1 MTQLWNRIILGS
13 TSIYVMVPVIFIF
26 FDKTS
31 ITSVYFSNLLAS
43 ILTITTI
50 LSLVNW
56 FHISHCN
63 PYIFYDR
70 VFVKICLVL
79 LVINCFSETNY
90 KNAYY
95 LLSFLLIS
103 CLSYCLSCCFT
114 DYVIDSI
121 RKIKLLNNIY
131 IKDDRYF
138 KPNRYLSVVFHI
150 LFRYFAFIFTSLST
164 QYNCDYILSFSI
176 KYFTS
181 IAFLIPL
188 NKFVNNDNY
197 HIMYFLTTIYFI
209 LTTIMYIIITG
220 ILDSNL

>member
-1 MTQLWNRIILGS
+1 
-13 TSIYVMVPVIFIF
+13 MVPVTFIF

-31 ITSVYFSNLLAS
+31 ITSVYFSNLIAS

-50 LSLVNW
+50 ISLVNW

-63 PYIFYDR
+63 PYLFYDR
-70 VFVKICLVL
+70 VFAKFSLCLMT
-79 LVINCFSETNY
+79 INCFSETNY

-103 CLSYCLSCCFT
+103 CLCYYLSSLFT
-114 DYVIDSI
+114 EYMIPSI
-121 RKIKLLNNIY
+121 RKIKLINNIY
-131 IKDDRYF
+131 IKYNRYF
-138 KPNRYLSVVFHI
+138 KPNRYLSVLFHI
-150 LFRYFAFIFTSLST
+150 LFRYFAFLFTSLST

-176 KYFTS
+176 KYFIS

-209 LTTIMYIIITG
+209 LTTIMYVITSG

>member
-26 FDKTS
+26 LDKTS

-50 LSLVNW
+50 ISLVNW
-56 FHISHCN
+56 FHLNHYN
-63 PYIFYDR
+63 PYLFYDR
-70 VFVKICLVL
+70 VFANFSLGL
-79 LVINCFSETNY
+79 MVINCFNETNY

-95 LLSFLLIS
+95 LLSFLLMS
-103 CLSYCLSCCFT
+103 CLCFCISCCFT
-114 DYVIDSI
+114 VYMIPSI
-121 RKIKLLNNIY
+121 RKINLLNNIY
-131 IKDDRYF
+131 FKYNRYF
-138 KPNRYLSVVFHI
+138 KPNRYLSVLFHI
-150 LFRYFAFIFTSLST
+150 LFRYFAFLFTSLST

-176 KYFTS
+176 KYFIS

-188 NKFVNNDNY
+188 NKFVNINNY

-209 LTTIMYIIITG
+209 LTTIMYVITSD

>member
-121 RKIKLLNNIY
+121 RKIKLLNNIS

-138 KPNRYLSVVFHI
+138 KPNRYLSVLFHI

-164 QYNCDYILSFSI
+164 QYNCHYIISFSI

-209 LTTIMYIIITG
+209 LTTIMYIIISG

>member
-13 TSIYVMVPVIFIF
+13 TSIYVMVPVTFIF

-50 LSLVNW
+50 ISLVNW

-63 PYIFYDR
+63 PYRFYDR
-70 VFVKICLVL
+70 VFVKICLGL
-79 LVINCFSETNY
+79 MVINCFSETNY

-95 LLSFLLIS
+95 LLSFLLMS
-103 CLSYCLSCCFT
+103 CLCYCLSSFFT
-114 DYVIDSI
+114 VYMIPSI
-121 RKIKLLNNIY
+121 RKIKLLNNIS
-131 IKDDRYF
+131 IKYNRYF
-138 KPNRYLSVVFHI
+138 TPNRYLSVLFHI
-150 LFRYFAFIFTSLST
+150 LFRYFSFLFTSLST

-176 KYFTS
+176 KYFIS

-188 NKFVNNDNY
+188 NKFVNINNY

-209 LTTIMYIIITG
+209 LTIIMYVITSG

>member
-26 FDKTS
+26 LDKTS
-31 ITSVYFSNLLAS
+31 ITSVYFSNLLSS

-50 LSLVNW
+50 ISLVNW

-63 PYIFYDR
+63 HYLFYDR

-79 LVINCFSETNY
+79 LAINCFSETNY

-103 CLSYCLSCCFT
+103 CLCYCISCCFT
-114 DYVIDSI
+114 DYIIDRNRI
-121 RKIKLLNNIY
+121 INLLNNIY
-131 IKDDRYF
+131 FKDNRYF
-138 KPNRYLSVVFHI
+138 KPNRYLSVLFHI
-150 LFRYFAFIFTSLST
+150 LFRYFAFLFTSLST

-188 NKFVNNDNY
+188 NKFVNNNNY

-209 LTTIMYIIITG
+209 LTTIMYIIISG